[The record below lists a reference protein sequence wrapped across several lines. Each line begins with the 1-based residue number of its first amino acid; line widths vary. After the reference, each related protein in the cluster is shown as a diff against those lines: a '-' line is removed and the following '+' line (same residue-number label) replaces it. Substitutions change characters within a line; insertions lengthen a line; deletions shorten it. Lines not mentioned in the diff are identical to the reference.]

1 MNHARC
7 TCGSPASGN
16 YITRDIWAWLRK
28 YKVKFK
34 SISEDFDLY
43 NQGNCT
49 AERDGS
55 CATFIPTRRC
65 INSVVQ
71 TSREQVLGSPC
82 TSLPRKCE
90 VGLKALLQ
98 RVVVRLKR
106 MQ

>member
-82 TSLPRKCE
+82 TCHVIRGLSLFQGNVKW
-90 VGLKALLQ
+90 G
-98 RVVVRLKR
+98 
-106 MQ
+106 